1 MFPHTQTHTWMQT
14 LDPIPDYFH
23 NPTPTPTA
31 HRNQREAVIID
42 RENVRKYGY
51 YLQNVRVNLF

>member
-1 MFPHTQTHTWMQT
+1 MNKKKKKKNHPTHTHTWIQT

-23 NPTPTPTA
+23 NPIPTPTA

-42 RENVRKYGY
+42 RENVRKYG
-51 YLQNVRVNLF
+51 